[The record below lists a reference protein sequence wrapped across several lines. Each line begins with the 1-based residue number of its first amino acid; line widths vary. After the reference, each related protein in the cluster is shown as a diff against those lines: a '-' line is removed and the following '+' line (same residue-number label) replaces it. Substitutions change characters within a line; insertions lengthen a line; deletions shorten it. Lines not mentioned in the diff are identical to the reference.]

1 MNKLIAPIILIL
13 AFTVTSCS
21 DDAKKA
27 INNIASQS
35 EETLGGISHDR
46 TILNPK
52 LGNFCDGH
60 ECPEGIVAVK
70 TEKKKLTCS
79 GIVKSQS
86 EVLISE
92 NCATENEAF
101 NIQTTD
107 GKLIKVTS
115 VEDELSNEF
124 GDKILKLN
132 LEKEIPNTANI
143 ELPEIDNNEVQ
154 LNYFNEL
161 GELQSQDC
169 ELTYASLAYANSFD
183 NESQLLNIKNCEG
196 VRDGALISQN
206 GKSIGFLTKKHNEIE
221 LYEGISLNGTNISK
235 TFIEKL
241 DYITIKLDSLDA
253 LAIGI
258 FTMEYPLVE
267 LENSLL
273 NIHFQ
278 YPFEF
283 KTRTNCFFDKPS
295 KSVVDSNYR
304 IEFGN
309 NILEITNESKLVKEE
324 FRVIIYKKELFF
336 FEIEPRILEDYYI
349 YEGNLELVKIDISN
363 IGTRGRDF
371 TSTDIFKIP
380 SPQDIEEETKEDIRY
395 IYSDKLKKYDINI
408 CI

>member
-35 EETLGGISHDR
+35 EETLGGISNDR

-124 GDKILKLN
+124 GNKILKLN

-221 LYEGISLNGTNISK
+221 LYEGISLNGEEIETTIPLKIDSLSLNYDSDDILILGLYASVMPILEGEYSNQEIIFDKHNFIFDIRTVCLNSKLKEAYEDETIKIKFNNKLYEFNGFTQLEVLKNIS
-235 TFIEKL
+235 
-241 DYITIKLDSLDA
+241 YIPMELGMIVDFGQTTANFNKAHKHIVYRGSL
-253 LAIGI
+253 
-258 FTMEYPLVE
+258 
-267 LENSLL
+267 S
-273 NIHFQ
+273 
-278 YPFEF
+278 
-283 KTRTNCFFDKPS
+283 
-295 KSVVDSNYR
+295 
-304 IEFGN
+304 
-309 NILEITNESKLVKEE
+309 
-324 FRVIIYKKELFF
+324 
-336 FEIEPRILEDYYI
+336 
-349 YEGNLELVKIDISN
+349 ELVKPRYISN
-363 IGTRGRDF
+363 NYKGDKTHYLITPVNDNRY
-371 TSTDIFKIP
+371 STTN
-380 SPQDIEEETKEDIRY
+380 IETCY
-395 IYSDKLKKYDINI
+395 
-408 CI
+408 

>member
-35 EETLGGISHDR
+35 EETLGGISNDR

-221 LYEGISLNGTNISK
+221 LYEGISLRGENQHINLMTKIEELSYQIATDSILQIGYMAFAYPINDFDALREKVTFDKEQFIFTKKLICFKPGQDSIHNDNVTRIIFNNELQELTENTQDETFTTRNYIPRKEIFFGHKLGPKIPLEYNFISTNEDLMK
-235 TFIEKL
+235 IEKH
-241 DYITIKLDSLDA
+241 Y
-253 LAIGI
+253 
-258 FTMEYPLVE
+258 FRNPLNNE
-267 LENSLL
+267 ILLEKYKFSANKH
-273 NIHFQ
+273 N
-278 YPFEF
+278 
-283 KTRTNCFFDKPS
+283 
-295 KSVVDSNYR
+295 
-304 IEFGN
+304 
-309 NILEITNESKLVKEE
+309 LEI
-324 FRVIIYKKELFF
+324 
-336 FEIEPRILEDYYI
+336 IEYC
-349 YEGNLELVKIDISN
+349 N
-363 IGTRGRDF
+363 
-371 TSTDIFKIP
+371 
-380 SPQDIEEETKEDIRY
+380 
-395 IYSDKLKKYDINI
+395 
-408 CI
+408 

>member
-35 EETLGGISHDR
+35 EETLGGISNDR

-183 NESQLLNIKNCEG
+183 NESQLLNIKNCKG

-206 GKSIGFLTKKHNEIE
+206 GKVIGFLTKKHNEIE
-221 LYEGISLNGTNISK
+221 LYEGISLNGNNKSHSIIGKMDKISLNLFSDDAFIIGYLAASFPLNDADSIQEHISFNSTSFSFKTELKCYKSSSFETEDKIFQIQFKNKILEFNENTYLEEEVLTYYIPKDKIRFPLGTDIRAHLSEFNYMKYWGSKKSLESVYIRNPFTNEILN
-235 TFIEKL
+235 EL
-241 DYITIKLDSLDA
+241 IKLPEKNRK
-253 LAIGI
+253 
-258 FTMEYPLVE
+258 FVK
-267 LENSLL
+267 LEVCNM
-273 NIHFQ
+273 
-278 YPFEF
+278 
-283 KTRTNCFFDKPS
+283 
-295 KSVVDSNYR
+295 
-304 IEFGN
+304 
-309 NILEITNESKLVKEE
+309 
-324 FRVIIYKKELFF
+324 
-336 FEIEPRILEDYYI
+336 
-349 YEGNLELVKIDISN
+349 
-363 IGTRGRDF
+363 
-371 TSTDIFKIP
+371 
-380 SPQDIEEETKEDIRY
+380 
-395 IYSDKLKKYDINI
+395 
-408 CI
+408 